1 MPPCASSPFAAVTFG
16 PTPASC
22 FEGRPSGTTADV
34 PIMTHAVDTGDG
46 VLLWDTVNERCLSD
60 LGAYLGPMTA
70 QAFEA
75 VGTPDTLTPA
85 GSSRPASTSGISV
98 GW

>member
-1 MPPCASSPFAAVTFG
+1 MRLLALRCGDLRTDAGVL
-16 PTPASC
+16 

-46 VLLWDTVNERCLSD
+46 VLLWDTGINERCLAD
-60 LGAYLGPMTA
+60 LGGYLGPMMA

-75 VGTPDTLTPA
+75 VGRRRTPSHRR
-85 GSSRPASTSGISV
+85 GSSRPASPSTTSV
-98 GW
+98 GS